1 MERVSLLKARPFYF
15 GHGMDLGTL
24 RVRNGVPM
32 KTVLSFFATILVSA
46 NAFSQNASSEI
57 MCRGQAKEIAMQTY
71 STCITQARATQ
82 VDEVRKA
89 YQKELTDLKSKYD
102 QELKRIGGGTSASSK
117 KAVKNA
123 APVQANKNL
132 KTAKPVK
139 GIAKEL
145 PSKNAE
151 SSETMPVQTVS
162 EGAKVVAAVPDSA
175 INGTDPVEVE
185 AAQAAEIEII
195 DMTGE

>member
-1 MERVSLLKARPFYF
+1 
-15 GHGMDLGTL
+15 
-24 RVRNGVPM
+24 M
-32 KTVLSFFATILVSA
+32 KTVFSFFATVLFSA
-46 NAFSQNASSEI
+46 NAFSQSASSEI
-57 MCRGQAKEIAMQTY
+57 MCRGQAKEVAMQTY

-89 YQKELTDLKSKYD
+89 YQKELADLKTKYD
-102 QELKRIGGGTSASSK
+102 QELKRIGNGSAANK
-117 KAVKNA
+117 KSAKNA
-123 APVQANKNL
+123 APVQASKPL

-145 PSKNAE
+145 PTKNAE

-162 EGAKVVAAVPDSA
+162 EGSKVVAAAPETA
-175 INGTDPVEVE
+175 LNMADPIETE
-185 AAQAAEIEII
+185 AAQAEQIEII